1 MQLLIVGGR
10 VEIRVAQMICPS
22 VLDKKTAA
30 FYTFIL
36 KTERLQKVDGGLV
49 FRHNTCEYTMKMKVV
64 KGK

>member
-10 VEIRVAQMICPS
+10 VEICVAQMICPS

-36 KTERLQKVDGGLV
+36 KTERFQKVDGGLV
-49 FRHNTCEYTMKMKVV
+49 FRH
-64 KGK
+64 